1 MLRRLLTSVVDHQAV
16 EQEGDGGL
24 FLVGHVN
31 PHRCVTRSTISTC
44 AAFCIILWRRHEGL
58 HVIMDALPV
67 TEDSVHQCRWHNMF
81 VSRLVLWAWVK
92 ATVGVGELLTHHYGS
107 LNHPVNCKHTTSTL
121 TLNLAY
127 ITISS
132 TKQAVSSFDAEG
144 LEWLESFHD
153 QLESITSTKLLI
165 TVALLPS

>member
-16 EQEGDGGL
+16 QQEGDGGQ

-31 PHRCVTRSTISTC
+31 PHRCVTRSTISTS

-107 LNHPVNCKHTTSTL
+107 LNHPVNCKHTHINPHLKS
-121 TLNLAY
+121 
-127 ITISS
+127 
-132 TKQAVSSFDAEG
+132 G
-144 LEWLESFHD
+144 LHHHILH
-153 QLESITSTKLLI
+153 QTGCVLLWCRGSWV
-165 TVALLPS
+165 TGKFPWSAGVHHVH